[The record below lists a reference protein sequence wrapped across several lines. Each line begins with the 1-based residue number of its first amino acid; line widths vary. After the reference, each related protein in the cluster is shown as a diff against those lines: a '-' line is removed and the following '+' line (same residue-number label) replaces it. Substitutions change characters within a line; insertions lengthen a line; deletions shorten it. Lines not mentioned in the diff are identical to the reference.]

1 MTTNTAGTGDM
12 HLQLDGFVTF
22 RLADQWLGI
31 PVVLVQE
38 VLVAQQVSPI
48 PLSPNEV
55 AGFLNLRGQI
65 VTAIELRARLGLPPR
80 DGGEVMNVVVRDDD
94 ELFSLIVDEVGDVVE
109 VGMNEVEPTPQTLD
123 ALWREC
129 SFGVI
134 KLERGLLVVLDV
146 DKVVRSAA
154 SQAA

>member
-1 MTTNTAGTGDM
+1 MTTNATGIGDM

-48 PLSPNEV
+48 PLAPDEV

-80 DGGEVMNVVVRDDD
+80 ESGAMMNVVVRDDD

-109 VGMNEVEPTPQTLD
+109 VGMDGVEPTPQTLGP
-123 ALWREC
+123 LWREC
-129 SFGVI
+129 SCGVV
-134 KLERGLLVVLDV
+134 KLETGLLVVLDV
-146 DKVVRSAA
+146 DKVLRSSASRAA
-154 SQAA
+154 